1 MIKNKPKIL
10 IVDDQKANLL
20 ALNALLTELD
30 ANVLQASSGNEAL
43 FESLNHDFALV
54 LLDVQMP
61 VMDGF
66 EVAEIMRSNNKTKHV
81 PIIFLTA
88 ISKEKKNV
96 FKGYESGAVDYLFK
110 PLEPDIL
117 LSKVRVFLELYQQ
130 KMELFQQ
137 KETLQEMVLKI
148 EANNQQLLNEI
159 SERIGVE
166 RQLRILSQAIEQ
178 SPVSVII
185 TDTDNKIEFVNS
197 KFEQVT
203 GYTQA
208 EAQGRALCFLKSA
221 STPGFVVDK
230 IRQSVHEGNIW
241 RGELCSVKKNG
252 KQFWEYLSIS
262 PIRSKDGKIT
272 NYLSVQE
279 DITQRKEYE
288 EALLHKTNYDDVTN
302 LPNRILALD
311 RLIQESA
318 RVLRTDIK
326 IAVLYIDLDDFKK
339 INDSLGHHAGD
350 QILVEAAERLKSFT
364 RKGDTL
370 ARLGGDEFIIVLIDV
385 DTEASVE
392 KFAQKVLKTFSTPF
406 SIEGKMIVVTTSIGI
421 TFAPDDAV
429 EPRILMQNAEQA
441 MYQVKERGGNDFS
454 FFTLEINKRLKQRL
468 TLETQLRNALANNEL
483 QVHYQP
489 IQDVKTGKLI
499 GAEALA
505 RWYNPELGHVSPE
518 QFIPIAEST
527 DIIHELGSWVMSQA
541 ATEALKWQQEFGL
554 SLRVAVNVSSRQF
567 AKYNLADSV
576 LQLLQQTGILPEM
589 LELEITEGLLM
600 QTDESIIS
608 VLSELRGMG
617 VRLSIDDFGT
627 GYSSLSY
634 LKRFPINTLKIDRA
648 FIQNLTIDREDSV
661 LVKAIIA
668 MAHGLGMEVIA
679 EGVEEVEQLEFIKR
693 YDCNLVQ
700 GYYFSKAL
708 PADEFSAYISHVIK
722 SSGEV

>member
-1 MIKNKPKIL
+1 M
-10 IVDDQKANLL
+10 
-20 ALNALLTELD
+20 
-30 ANVLQASSGNEAL
+30 
-43 FESLNHDFALV
+43 
-54 LLDVQMP
+54 
-61 VMDGF
+61 
-66 EVAEIMRSNNKTKHV
+66 
-81 PIIFLTA
+81 
-88 ISKEKKNV
+88 
-96 FKGYESGAVDYLFK
+96 
-110 PLEPDIL
+110 
-117 LSKVRVFLELYQQ
+117 SKVRIFLELYQQ
-130 KMELFQQ
+130 KQKLFQQ
-137 KETLQEMVLKI
+137 KETLHEMLVKI
-148 EANNQQLLNEI
+148 EDNNQQLLDEI

-185 TDTDNKIEFVNS
+185 TDKDNNIEFVNS

-203 GYTQA
+203 GYTQD
-208 EAQGRALCFLKSA
+208 EAQGQPLCFLKSA
-221 STPGFVVDK
+221 GTPSFVAND
-230 IRQSVHEGNIW
+230 ILQSVHKGEIW

-252 KQFWEYLSIS
+252 EQFWEHLSIS
-262 PIRSKDGKIT
+262 PITAMDGKIT

-288 EALLHKTNYDDVTN
+288 EALLRKTNYDDVTD

-318 RVLRTDIK
+318 RVMRTDIK

-339 INDSLGHHAGD
+339 INDSLGHHLGD
-350 QILVEAAERLKSFT
+350 QILVEAAQRLKSFI

-385 DTEASVE
+385 DAEVGVE
-392 KFAQKVLKTFSTPF
+392 KFAQKVLKAFSTPF
-406 SIEGKMIVVTTSIGI
+406 SIEGEKIVLTTSIGI
-421 TFAPDDAV
+421 TFAPDDTI

-454 FFTLEINKRLKQRL
+454 FYTPEINERLKQRL
-468 TLETQLRNALANNEL
+468 ALETQLRSALANNEL
-483 QVHYQP
+483 QVYYQP

-499 GAEALA
+499 GAEALT

-527 DIIHELGSWVMSQA
+527 DIIHELGSWVMNQA
-541 ATEALKWQQEFGL
+541 ITEALKWKQEFGL

-567 AKYNLADSV
+567 AKYNLVHSV
-576 LQLLQQTGILPEM
+576 SQLLQQQGVLPEM

-600 QTDESIIS
+600 QTDEAIITA
-608 VLSELRGMG
+608 LNELRSMG

-668 MAHGLGMEVIA
+668 MAHGLGLEVIA
-679 EGVEEVEQLEFIKR
+679 EGVEEVEQLQFIKR
-693 YDCNLVQ
+693 YGCNLVQ
-700 GYYFSKAL
+700 GYYFSKPL
-708 PADEFSAYISHVIK
+708 PADEFSAYISGMVK
-722 SSGEV
+722 